1 MSRESQRLWEAMSSL
16 SDEKIDQG
24 AAFATQKRLHRRR
37 WMALAACLVLVL
49 GIGAAWRFV
58 RFGASAG
65 GTGSE
70 DGVTFQ
76 VYAGPVF
83 PLALGAA
90 DDAVTAF
97 RTVTLDFAPWEP
109 VWISNEA
116 EAASR
121 TYLTEAERQEVLEQY
136 DQWFPEGGYYQESDD
151 IRVTDEYVLTNASSE
166 DRTATVRYPFAAP
179 LYNLQKLQPSL
190 TAEGEALETV
200 LRVGAYSG
208 GFTGVWEANDPE
220 GSANLSQ
227 PAGWEDYRDLLS
239 DGSYLENALGPAPS
253 VDNIPVIVYRF
264 TDPYGPEADEA
275 AGVPNPTLRV
285 SMDRDYGETTVL
297 SYGFHAGAY
306 DAQAGTMMKG
316 FSIPD
321 PEDGG
326 TYYLLVLGED
336 VANMAIQGYVT
347 GGTDADT
354 KELDGCGVTVERY
367 ESDLDTML
375 RTILTSDVSW
385 QDYLTETGLGFETCY
400 RAFLELFL
408 QYGVLSDSGVERY
421 AFGNLED
428 FTGETFR
435 IDRVCWLE
443 GTVTI
448 PAGGSLTVTAE
459 MTKSPS
465 FDYACTR
472 TENRGIYGYD
482 MVTALGS
489 QLTFTGQEAVIED
502 RGLVEIAFQNFG
514 FDLETGV
521 RRVALDVGQDH
532 YYLGVQRRT

>member
-1 MSRESQRLWEAMSSL
+1 MSRESQRLWEAMSGL
-16 SDEKIDQG
+16 SDEKIGQG
-24 AAFATQKRLHRRR
+24 AAFVPQKRTHRRR

-49 GIGAAWRFV
+49 GVGAAWRFV
-58 RFGASAG
+58 RFGANAG
-65 GTGSE
+65 GEGSE

-83 PLALGAA
+83 PLALGTA
-90 DDAVTAF
+90 DDDITAF

-109 VWISNEA
+109 VWISNEE

-121 TYLTEAERQEVLEQY
+121 TYLTEAERQDVLEQY
-136 DQWFPEGGYYQESDD
+136 NQWFPEGGYYQNSDD
-151 IRVTDEYVLTNASSE
+151 IRVTDEYVLTNAASE
-166 DRTATVRYPFAAP
+166 DRTVTVRYPFAAP
-179 LYNLQKLQPSL
+179 LYSLQTLRPSL

-200 LRVGAYSG
+200 LRIGAYSG
-208 GFTGVWEANDPE
+208 GFTGVWGADDPG
-220 GSANLSQ
+220 GSSNLYQADS
-227 PAGWEDYRDLLS
+227 WEDYRDLLA
-239 DGSYLENALGPAPS
+239 DGSYLENALGPAPE
-253 VDNIPVIVYRF
+253 VDGIPVIVYRF
-264 TDPYGPEADEA
+264 TDPYGPEADEDA
-275 AGVPNPTLRV
+275 PNPTLRV
-285 SMDRDYGETTVL
+285 SMDLDYGETTVL
-297 SYGFHAGAY
+297 SYGFHAGAF

-336 VANMAIQGYVT
+336 VENMAVRGYVT

-354 KELDGCGVTVERY
+354 KELAGCGATVERY
-367 ESDLDTML
+367 ESDLGTML
-375 RTILTSDVSW
+375 RTILASDVSW
-385 QDYLTETGLGFETCY
+385 QDHLTETGLGFETCY

-408 QYGVLSDSGVERY
+408 QYGLLSDSGVERY

-428 FTGETFR
+428 YTGETFL

-448 PAGGSLTVTAE
+448 PAGDSLTVTAE

-465 FDYACTR
+465 FDYVCAH

-482 MVTALGS
+482 LVTALGS
-489 QLTFTGQEAVIED
+489 QLAFTGQEAVLED

-514 FDLETGV
+514 FDLEAGV
-521 RRVALDVGQDH
+521 RRVELDLTQAH
-532 YYLGVQRRT
+532 YYLGVRRISE

>member
-1 MSRESQRLWEAMSSL
+1 MSRESQRLWEAMSGL
-16 SDEKIDQG
+16 SDEKIGQG
-24 AAFATQKRLHRRR
+24 AAFVPQKRTHRRR

-49 GIGAAWRFV
+49 GVGAAWRFV
-58 RFGASAG
+58 RFGANAG
-65 GTGSE
+65 GEGSE

-83 PLALGAA
+83 PLALGEA
-90 DDAVTAF
+90 DDAITAF

-109 VWISNEA
+109 VWISNEE

-121 TYLTEAERQEVLEQY
+121 TYLTEAERQDVLEQY
-136 DQWFPEGGYYQESDD
+136 DQWFPEGGYYQNSDD
-151 IRVTDEYVLTNASSE
+151 IRVTDEYVLTNAASE
-166 DRTATVRYPFAAP
+166 DRTVTVRYPFAAP
-179 LYNLQKLQPSL
+179 LYSLQTLRPSL

-200 LRVGAYSG
+200 LRIGAYSG
-208 GFTGVWEANDPE
+208 GFTGVWGADDPG
-220 GSANLSQ
+220 GSSNLYQADS
-227 PAGWEDYRDLLS
+227 WEDYRDLLA
-239 DGSYLENALGPAPS
+239 DGSYLENALGPAPE
-253 VDNIPVIVYRF
+253 VDGIPVIVYRF
-264 TDPYGPEADEA
+264 TDPYGPEADED
-275 AGVPNPTLRV
+275 VPNPTLRV
-285 SMDRDYGETTVL
+285 SMDLDYGETTVL
-297 SYGFHAGAY
+297 SYGFHAGAF

-336 VANMAIQGYVT
+336 VENMAVRGYVT

-354 KELDGCGVTVERY
+354 KELAGCGATVERY

-375 RTILTSDVSW
+375 RTILASDVSW
-385 QDYLTETGLGFETCY
+385 QDHLTETGLSFETCY
-400 RAFLELFL
+400 RAFLELLL

-428 FTGETFR
+428 YTGETFL

-448 PAGGSLTVTAE
+448 PAGDSLTVTAE

-465 FDYACTR
+465 FDYACAH

-482 MVTALGS
+482 LVTALGS
-489 QLTFTGQEAVIED
+489 QLAFTGQEAVLED

-514 FDLETGV
+514 FDLEAGV
-521 RRVALDVGQDH
+521 RRVELDLTQAH
-532 YYLGVQRRT
+532 YYLGVRRISE

>member
-1 MSRESQRLWEAMSSL
+1 MSRESQRLWEAMSGL
-16 SDEKIDQG
+16 SDEKIGQG
-24 AAFATQKRLHRRR
+24 AAFVPQKRTHRRR

-49 GIGAAWRFV
+49 GVGAAWRFV
-58 RFGASAG
+58 RFGANAG
-65 GTGSE
+65 GEGSE

-83 PLALGAA
+83 PLALGEA
-90 DDAVTAF
+90 DDAITAF

-109 VWISNEA
+109 VWISNEE

-121 TYLTEAERQEVLEQY
+121 TYLTEAERQDVLEQY
-136 DQWFPEGGYYQESDD
+136 NQWFPEGGYYQNSDD
-151 IRVTDEYVLTNASSE
+151 IRVTDEYVLTNAASE
-166 DRTATVRYPFAAP
+166 DRTVTVRYPFAAP
-179 LYNLQKLQPSL
+179 LYSLQTLRPSL

-200 LRVGAYSG
+200 LRIGAYSG
-208 GFTGVWEANDPE
+208 GFTGVWGADDPG
-220 GSANLSQ
+220 GSSNLYQADS
-227 PAGWEDYRDLLS
+227 WEDYRDLLA
-239 DGSYLENALGPAPS
+239 DGSYLENALGPAPE
-253 VDNIPVIVYRF
+253 VDGIPVIVYRF
-264 TDPYGPEADEA
+264 TDPYGPEADED
-275 AGVPNPTLRV
+275 VPNPTLRV
-285 SMDRDYGETTVL
+285 SMDLDYGETTVL
-297 SYGFHAGAY
+297 SYGFHAGAF

-336 VANMAIQGYVT
+336 VENMAVRGYVT

-354 KELDGCGVTVERY
+354 KELAGCGATVERY
-367 ESDLDTML
+367 ESDLGTML
-375 RTILTSDVSW
+375 RTILASDVSW
-385 QDYLTETGLGFETCY
+385 QDHLTETGLGFETCY

-428 FTGETFR
+428 YTGETFL

-465 FDYACTR
+465 FDYACAH

-482 MVTALGS
+482 LVTALGS
-489 QLTFTGQEAVIED
+489 QLAFTGQEAVLED

-514 FDLETGV
+514 FDLEAGV
-521 RRVALDVGQDH
+521 RRVELDLTQAH
-532 YYLGVQRRT
+532 YYLGVRRISE